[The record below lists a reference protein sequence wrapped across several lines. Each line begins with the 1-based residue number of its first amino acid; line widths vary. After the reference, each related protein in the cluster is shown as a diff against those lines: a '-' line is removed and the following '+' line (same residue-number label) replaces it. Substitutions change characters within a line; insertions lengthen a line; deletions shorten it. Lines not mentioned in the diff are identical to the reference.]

1 VHHAV
6 SRRLAAKQEVARR
19 VLTLG
24 DFQVLDVVRLQAF
37 TERGFALFLWILGLG
52 LLDLWLTFCL
62 KRFPYT
68 QVWGES
74 IQSWFFGQLGM
85 LGRGAIGALPGLITV
100 VIIFVVARLLTRVLV
115 QFFGAVQ
122 ASRVTLPWLHPDTAP
137 PTLRI
142 LIVLLWLFA
151 IMVAYPFMPG
161 SGSGV
166 FKGITLFAGAV
177 FSLGSS
183 ALVGQFMSGLVLM
196 YSRAFRRGDY
206 VRVGECEGTILELGM
221 LSTKIRTNKRELVT
235 IPNSVVVGQEMK
247 NYSRLAEETGVIV
260 STSVTIGYDAPW
272 RQVHAM
278 LEEAAARTTKL
289 KREPPPYV
297 YQMALSD
304 FYVEYQ
310 LFAYLEFPNERIP
323 VLAALHANIQ
333 DVFNEHGVQIMSPH
347 FESQPEGK
355 VVAPREIWYA
365 PPAKPP
371 DGGPAKPSEGAWANP
386 PEGAP
391 AKPSKRAPAEPPGDA
406 PAPRVGE

>member
-1 VHHAV
+1 
-6 SRRLAAKQEVARR
+6 
-19 VLTLG
+19 
-24 DFQVLDVVRLQAF
+24 
-37 TERGFALFLWILGLG
+37 
-52 LLDLWLTFCL
+52 
-62 KRFPYT
+62 
-68 QVWGES
+68 
-74 IQSWFFGQLGM
+74 
-85 LGRGAIGALPGLITV
+85 
-100 VIIFVVARLLTRVLV
+100 
-115 QFFGAVQ
+115 
-122 ASRVTLPWLHPDTAP
+122 
-137 PTLRI
+137 
-142 LIVLLWLFA
+142 
-151 IMVAYPFMPG
+151 MPG

-221 LSTKIRTNKRELVT
+221 LSTKIRTNKREMVT

-278 LEEAAARTTKL
+278 LEEAAARTPKL

-347 FESQPEGK
+347 FEGQPEGK

-371 DGGPAKPSEGAWANP
+371 DGGPAKPPDGAPAEP

-391 AKPSKRAPAEPPGDA
+391 AKPSKRATAEPPGDA